1 MFTPVLVI
9 IFFQV
14 SLDHHHRQVA
24 LDLSMHLVHQRPH
37 LHRMRLVHQ
46 RPHLHRMRLAHQQQH
61 LLRILLIHLD
71 HQLPNLLNNL
81 SQVLLHL
88 GPLPSSSSNLLLNH
102 NSKLICLMHLDHL
115 HHHQEEGLMPLVLLH
130 HQV

>member
-1 MFTPVLVI
+1 MYSENMFTPVLVI

-24 LDLSMHLVHQRPH
+24 LDLSMH
-37 LHRMRLVHQ
+37 LVHQ

>member
-9 IFFQV
+9 FFFQV

-37 LHRMRLVHQ
+37 LHRMH
-46 RPHLHRMRLAHQQQH
+46 LAHQQQH